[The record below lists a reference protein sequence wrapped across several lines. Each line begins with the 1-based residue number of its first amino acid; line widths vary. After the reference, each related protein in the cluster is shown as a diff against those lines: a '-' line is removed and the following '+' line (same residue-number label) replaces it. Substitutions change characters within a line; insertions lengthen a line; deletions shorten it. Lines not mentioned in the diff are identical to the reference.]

1 MIKVMAKD
9 CLAEKRIREGLT
21 GVDVAEKIGMTKAG
35 YYSIERGDN
44 GVSPANAK
52 KISEVLGC
60 GFDELFRMEGE
71 K

>member
-1 MIKVMAKD
+1 MIKVLAKD
-9 CLAEKRIREGLT
+9 NLAEKRIREGLT
-21 GVDVAEKIGMTKAG
+21 GVDVAKKIGITKAG

-60 GFDELFRMEGE
+60 DFDELFRMEGE